1 MRKSKIYKSDIYI
14 DKEGYPRFKDNNKLV
29 HRVVM
34 EKILRR
40 PLREDERVHH
50 VDGDKTNFRRRNLQ
64 LVNKKDHFKIHVV
77 DKKNVK
83 RVKKVSLLQRIVKA
97 IRILLGE

>member
-1 MRKSKIYKSDIYI
+1 MRKSKIYKSDIYT

-50 VDGDKTNFRRRNLQ
+50 VDGDRTNFRRRNLQ

-83 RVKKVSLLQRIVKA
+83 RVSLLQRIVKA